1 MIFYERGD
9 RSTIIQYIF
18 MCRLHTWFLWNGKK
32 ISKTL
37 SLIKNYI
44 SLKYQKNVTNMCI
57 HSYDQVS
64 NISKFT

>member
-1 MIFYERGD
+1 MKEEMEILLYNTFSCVD
-9 RSTIIQYIF
+9 YIHDF
-18 MCRLHTWFLWNGKK
+18 CEMEKK

-44 SLKYQKNVTNMCI
+44 SLKYEKNVTSICI

-64 NISKFT
+64 NISKFTLA